1 MKKIINWGFIG
12 LGNASYNLAK
22 EFKNIDNSNL
32 KAVASLQEKK
42 RALFKDKFELEE
54 KNIFSNYDDVISHPD
69 IDIVYIGLPNSMH
82 ETYCFKALN
91 FNKNVLV
98 EKPIT
103 KNIQSFK
110 ELKRLSLKKNLLL
123 EEGIA
128 NKFHPFYKKTLNE
141 IKKLDFSKIIKIE
154 SSFGNDA
161 LGGKKIFGFRLKK
174 VNYKKRLFN
183 KNLDGG
189 SILDGGIYPISLLL
203 DIMEIFN
210 ETSEKKVITKCE
222 KKISKN
228 IDLESSLTLS
238 YRNIEIKLKTS
249 LTKNLENNFIIYTD
263 KDVITLRNIFNI
275 SLESALEFKD
285 NKNKNLYNLD
295 KFNSYH
301 YEIMNISNLLI
312 NRKIFEND
320 SLDVSLKKIEN
331 KIELLSDWFEY

>member
-1 MKKIINWGFIG
+1 MK
-12 LGNASYNLAK
+12 
-22 EFKNIDNSNL
+22 
-32 KAVASLQEKK
+32 LQKK
-42 RALFKDKFELEE
+42 
-54 KNIFSNYDDVISHPD
+54 SNYK
-69 IDIVYIGLPNSMH
+69 MW
-82 ETYCFKALN
+82 
-91 FNKNVLV
+91 
-98 EKPIT
+98 
-103 KNIQSFK
+103 
-110 ELKRLSLKKNLLL
+110 
-123 EEGIA
+123 
-128 NKFHPFYKKTLNE
+128 
-141 IKKLDFSKIIKIE
+141 
-154 SSFGNDA
+154 
-161 LGGKKIFGFRLKK
+161 
-174 VNYKKRLFN
+174 
-183 KNLDGG
+183 
-189 SILDGGIYPISLLL
+189 
-203 DIMEIFN
+203 
-210 ETSEKKVITKCE
+210 

>member
-1 MKKIINWGFIG
+1 MK
-12 LGNASYNLAK
+12 
-22 EFKNIDNSNL
+22 
-32 KAVASLQEKK
+32 
-42 RALFKDKFELEE
+42 
-54 KNIFSNYDDVISHPD
+54 
-69 IDIVYIGLPNSMH
+69 
-82 ETYCFKALN
+82 
-91 FNKNVLV
+91 
-98 EKPIT
+98 
-103 KNIQSFK
+103 
-110 ELKRLSLKKNLLL
+110 
-123 EEGIA
+123 
-128 NKFHPFYKKTLNE
+128 
-141 IKKLDFSKIIKIE
+141 
-154 SSFGNDA
+154 
-161 LGGKKIFGFRLKK
+161 
-174 VNYKKRLFN
+174 
-183 KNLDGG
+183 
-189 SILDGGIYPISLLL
+189 
-203 DIMEIFN
+203 
-210 ETSEKKVITKCE
+210 

>member
-1 MKKIINWGFIG
+1 MISMI
-12 LGNASYNLAK
+12 L
-22 EFKNIDNSNL
+22 SN
-32 KAVASLQEKK
+32 
-42 RALFKDKFELEE
+42 
-54 KNIFSNYDDVISHPD
+54 NY
-69 IDIVYIGLPNSMH
+69 
-82 ETYCFKALN
+82 E
-91 FNKNVLV
+91 
-98 EKPIT
+98 
-103 KNIQSFK
+103 
-110 ELKRLSLKKNLLL
+110 
-123 EEGIA
+123 
-128 NKFHPFYKKTLNE
+128 
-141 IKKLDFSKIIKIE
+141 
-154 SSFGNDA
+154 
-161 LGGKKIFGFRLKK
+161 
-174 VNYKKRLFN
+174 
-183 KNLDGG
+183 
-189 SILDGGIYPISLLL
+189 L